1 MLKFMPAALPKFEK
15 ILAQETVL
23 SFSYII

>member
-1 MLKFMPAALPKFEK
+1 MLKFMPAALPKFEN